1 MGNTNHYNQD
11 RRKSICFI
19 ITPIG
24 NEADPIRR
32 HIDGLIDECIVP
44 VLSDK
49 YDVHVS
55 HRMSMPGSIT
65 NQIIAEIYNADLVIA
80 NLTNLNANVMYE
92 LAFRHA
98 IRKPAIIIMQKD
110 SGTLPFDT
118 ISERTI
124 FYTNDF
130 KGAIELKENIKNA
143 VDALKSADDSIID
156 NPIYTALEKI
166 KVTEQV
172 IKDIALKDGDDAN
185 AFNYIISSLQR
196 LDEKVSMALKIPA
209 QAMNSNYEEDIYIH
223 DVPGNTIDAFTV
235 LVHNSLF
242 NYMKEKGLRFHFN
255 TTFENG
261 LFHITF
267 RSKEII
273 DMELIIAYLSKI
285 MPYAIDQLP
294 FK

>member
-1 MGNTNHYNQD
+1 MEIGNHYVND
-11 RRKSICFI
+11 RKKKICFI

-24 NEADPIRR
+24 NETDPIRR

-44 VLSDK
+44 VIHEK

-65 NQIIAEIYNADLVIA
+65 NQIIAEIYNADLVVA

-110 SGTLPFDT
+110 SGTLPFDS

-143 VDALKSADDSIID
+143 IEALKNADDNIID

-172 IKDIALKDGDDAN
+172 IKDIALKGGDDAN
-185 AFNYIISSLQR
+185 AFNYIITSLQR
-196 LDEKVSMALKIPA
+196 LDEKVNMALKIPA
-209 QAMNSNYEEDIYIH
+209 QALNSLCEEELYIH
-223 DVPGNTIDAFTV
+223 DVPGNTIEAFTI

-242 NYMKEKGLRFHFN
+242 SYMKEKGTRFTFN
-255 TTFENG
+255 TSYENG
-261 LFHITF
+261 LFHIF
-267 RSKEII
+267 LKSKDIFDLDHI
-273 DMELIIAYLSKI
+273 VAYLGRI
-285 MPYAIDQLP
+285 MPYSIDQQP
-294 FK
+294 FR